1 MSLKKE
7 FKSGILFSIV
17 GRYSNVIIQ
26 LSVVAILARILNP
39 RDFGVLGMV
48 MVFSAFFNLLG
59 NIGVGPAIINNK
71 ELTKEDIGVI
81 NNYIFLQG
89 IALTVMFYFASNLIG
104 NFYKMPELIDAA
116 KLMSI
121 SILFNSLLTIGTSLL
136 YRNKDF
142 KLIAI
147 IQIISGVM
155 SAFVAILL
163 AVNGFSFYAI
173 VWQTIINSFVVF
185 LLGCIFTRKFIKYSL
200 RFSPSSIK
208 KIFNYSLFQFLFNV
222 INYFARNADNLLIG
236 KFMGP
241 VFLGVYDISY
251 RLMLFPVQNLTG
263 VFSSVLQPILSSRQH
278 DLDMLYDNYV
288 EFIKILFTI
297 SIPITVFIYYSASSI
312 IYILY
317 GHKWDSAIPILTI
330 LSLSLFVQIILSSS
344 GAIFQVVNKTKW
356 LFISGLLSSV
366 IMVGSIVI
374 GVYFHSLLLI
384 SKLLVISFYINF
396 IQAYYILIHICFK
409 RSFIKFMMEFWKFIL
424 VFMVLMWVLSL
435 LNQFNYLDI
444 MKLVFNFIVAFG
456 LCFALLFIFNER
468 SFMKLIRK

>member
-89 IALTVMFYFASNLIG
+89 IALTVIFYFASNLIG

-200 RFSPSSIK
+200 KFSLSSIK

-409 RSFIKFMMEFWKFIL
+409 RSFIKFMVEFWKFIL